1 MFKLK
6 KKNEFHSVEIT
17 KYISKKKKK
26 KVQPRSKSKMN
37 ATYNLINDRLQ

>member
-6 KKNEFHSVEIT
+6 RKMNFILLKLQNIFR
-17 KYISKKKKK
+17 K